1 MLRNNTLDVMR
12 FTAIVMMVVFHF
24 IFDLRFFGYLNVDIP
39 TGVFWREW
47 RAMIVSL
54 FLLAVGVSLV
64 FSYSQ
69 NVSLN
74 KFIRRILLL
83 LGASVL
89 VTAASFVS
97 TPEHWVY
104 FGVLHFIAFA
114 TLITVWF
121 RQRPLLSLYAGIL
134 IQLTYWSLPVPYNW
148 PFNYLGDALPSYTND
163 LVSPLPWLALPLFG
177 IWLAH
182 QPKFKADPMQRIELP
197 KMMSW
202 CSRNALLIYFVHQP
216 VLFSFFYLFGLKESI

>member
-1 MLRNNTLDVMR
+1 VLRNNTLDVIR

-24 IFDLRFFGYLNVDIP
+24 IFDLRFFGYLDVDIP

-47 RAMIVSL
+47 RALIVSL

-64 FSYSQ
+64 FAYNQ
-69 NVSLN
+69 QIPFN
-74 KFIRRILLL
+74 KLIRRLLLL
-83 LGASVL
+83 LGASLL
-89 VTAASFVS
+89 VTAVS
-97 TPEHWVY
+97 LITTPEHWVY

-114 TLITVWF
+114 TLITIWL
-121 RQRPLLSLYAGIL
+121 RNHPLLCLISGIF
-134 IQLTYWSLPVPYNW
+134 IQLNYWLLPIPYNW

-182 QPKFKADPMQRIELP
+182 QSWFKTDPLQHIAVPKI
-197 KMMSW
+197 MSW
-202 CSRNALLIYFVHQP
+202 CSRNALLIYLVHQP
-216 VLFSFFYLFGLKESI
+216 VLFSLFYLYGLGESV